1 VEAAR
6 TGAAVR
12 LEAVVADDGRGAME
26 VVEIISSK
34 GDQVEPLETVT
45 IRMMG
50 QITKLMCSVMVSSER
65 VRDDPTSMATAI
77 GMLMA
82 ILVVMVAGSLAAE
95 ETSTIGG
102 MVGMEIIIGTLVMAG
117 IMLLKTLPTP

>member
-1 VEAAR
+1 VEADR
-6 TGAAVR
+6 TGGAVR

-26 VVEIISSK
+26 VVETISSK

-50 QITKLMCSVMVSSER
+50 QTTKLMCSAMVSSER

-117 IMLLKTLPTP
+117 IM